1 MPTHLRL
8 LSLSILA
15 CLLGGC
21 GQQPQRDASSNGQA
35 QEAETNSAE
44 AAPPDTTPAAAADVP
59 SGIVIHVA
67 AGGDHPDRFCMPQ
80 WGIANRTGQD
90 VGALLVHLEWRTRS
104 GEVMKPAGE
113 FGTMVEPFAA
123 GADKDLSL
131 DGYAT
136 ACSNLRVVVTTY
148 ACRDA
153 NAVRMPCPAPVQ
165 AQASDGIEV
174 DLGGAN
180 EGPMKGAVE
189 G

>member
-8 LSLSILA
+8 LSFSILA

-21 GQQPQRDASSNGQA
+21 GQQPQADAAPVAQA
-35 QEAETNSAE
+35 PETAGAE
-44 AAPPDTTPAAAADVP
+44 APRTDAAPAAPADAP
-59 SGIVIHVA
+59 TGIVVHVA
-67 AGGDHPDRFCMPQ
+67 AGGEHPDRFCMPQ
-80 WGIANRTGQD
+80 WGIANRTDQD
-90 VGALLVHLEWRTRS
+90 VGALLVHMEWRTRS

-123 GADKDLSL
+123 GTDKDFSL
-131 DGYAT
+131 DGHAT

-153 NAVRMPCPAPVQ
+153 NAVRMPCPAPLQ
-165 AQASDGIEV
+165 AQASDGIEI
-174 DLGGAN
+174 DLSGAQ